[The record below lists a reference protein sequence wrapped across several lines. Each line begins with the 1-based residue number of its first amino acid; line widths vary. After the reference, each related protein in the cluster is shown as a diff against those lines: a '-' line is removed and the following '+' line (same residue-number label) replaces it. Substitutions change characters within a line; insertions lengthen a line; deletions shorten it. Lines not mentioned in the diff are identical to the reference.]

1 MYVYRTEET
10 TFFSFYSFSS
20 FFLFASSFSSAYS
33 SSFSSSSFSSFFLF
47 FFFCFFFTEYE
58 QIVIRHRVQG
68 EFNADLRTDFFTSL
82 RDFF

>member
-10 TFFSFYSFSS
+10 TFFSFYSFL
-20 FFLFASSFSSAYS
+20 FLLSLASSSSAS
-33 SSFSSSSFSSFFLF
+33 ASSSFSSFFLF
-47 FFFCFFFTEYE
+47 FFCFLLFFFTEYE

-82 RDFF
+82 RDFFPNC